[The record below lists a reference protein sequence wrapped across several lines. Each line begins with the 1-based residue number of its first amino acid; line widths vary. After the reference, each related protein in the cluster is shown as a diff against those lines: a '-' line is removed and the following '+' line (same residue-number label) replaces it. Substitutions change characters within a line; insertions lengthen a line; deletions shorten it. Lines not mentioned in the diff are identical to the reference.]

1 MDGKSYKITNVTEVE
16 ECIYR
21 SLDNFAREMKDVH
34 FTRFLSTY
42 KVDERL
48 MILVGK
54 LVENDYSKLHDV
66 LAIRNGLVL
75 EATVSTDWNVRYK
88 PGTYFVEVKVHLLAT
103 YQSLNWEFDYFDHY
117 RVDIT
122 TED

>member
-42 KVDERL
+42 KVDEKL

-66 LAIRNGLVL
+66 LAVRNGLVL
-75 EATVSTDWNVRYK
+75 EATVSTDWNIRYK
-88 PGTYFVEVKVHLLAT
+88 PGTHFVEVKVHLLVT

-117 RVDIT
+117 RVDIV